1 MERGL
6 TRRAGFAGAAAL
18 LLGALTLGGCRSGPS
33 ENDFQWA
40 AITSNTLR
48 IMALEAGAGQGRD
61 HVMDVQTTESVP
73 TYASTSQLNVPAGGE
88 AELTITL
95 DKPTNGSQ
103 TFLFYCSSLG
113 VVCSP
118 LSVTVDTGASESF
131 SVRVRACT
139 NAQAG
144 SYTWMTC
151 KNANGQGSVT
161 LKVVIQ

>member
-1 MERGL
+1 M
-6 TRRAGFAGAAAL
+6 
-18 LLGALTLGGCRSGPS
+18 LGALTLGGCRSGPS
-33 ENDFQWA
+33 EDDFQWA

-48 IMALEAGAGQGRD
+48 IMALEARAGLGQHR
-61 HVMDVQTTESVP
+61 VMEVRTTESVP

-95 DKPTNGSQ
+95 DAPTNGSQ
-103 TFLFYCSSLG
+103 TFLFYYSSLA

-118 LSVTVDTGASESF
+118 LSVTVDTGTSASF

-144 SYTWMTC
+144 SYTWLTC
-151 KNANGQGSVT
+151 KNANGQGSVVV
-161 LKVVIQ
+161 KVVVE